1 MRLFVGLEIPDEIRA
16 RMRDYVERLKSR
28 GAQAK
33 WTNPEGWHI
42 TLKFI
47 GWTKRE
53 AEIREALK
61 RISVPRL
68 EIAFRDVGFFTPRQP
83 CVFYVRAHA
92 PETLGDLAKQ
102 IDAALVPI
110 GVEAEKKPYSPHL
123 TFARSGSG
131 NPHGTNGDKRQPTM
145 DSLRRLVES
154 SADLQS
160 PQFGTMTANEFIL
173 YLSEL
178 SPSRGAKYTA
188 VQRYPLGR

>member
-1 MRLFVGLEIPDEIRA
+1 MRLFVGLDIPDEIRA

-53 AEIREALK
+53 SEIRDALK
-61 RISVPRL
+61 RVTVPPF
-68 EIAFRDVGFFTPRQP
+68 EIAFRDVGFFAPRQP
-83 CVFYVRAHA
+83 RVFYVRVHA
-92 PETLGDLAKQ
+92 PETLAELAKN
-102 IDAALVPI
+102 IEAALVPV

-123 TFARSGSG
+123 TLVRSGSG
-131 NPHGTNGDKRQPTM
+131 NPHGAKADKRQSTM

-178 SPSRGAKYTA
+178 SPRGAKYT
-188 VQRYPLGR
+188 QLGRYPLR